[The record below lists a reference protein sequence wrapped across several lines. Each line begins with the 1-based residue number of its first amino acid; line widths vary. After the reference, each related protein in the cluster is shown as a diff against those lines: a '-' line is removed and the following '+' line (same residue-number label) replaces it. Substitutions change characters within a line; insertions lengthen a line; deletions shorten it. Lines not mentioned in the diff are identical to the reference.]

1 MAITA
6 GRPDEQTYG
15 TYCNINMGPCVG
27 GLFSYAWMNY
37 AENVTHI

>member
-1 MAITA
+1 MAM
-6 GRPDEQTYG
+6 GEPDEQTYG
-15 TYCNINMGPCVG
+15 TYCNINMEMEPCVG